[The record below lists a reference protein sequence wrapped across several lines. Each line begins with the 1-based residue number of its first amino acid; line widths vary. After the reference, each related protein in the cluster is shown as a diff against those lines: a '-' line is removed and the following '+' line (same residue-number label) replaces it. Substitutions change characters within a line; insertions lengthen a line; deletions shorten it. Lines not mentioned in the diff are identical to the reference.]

1 MSDKIRPQHVA
12 RKAIL
17 YVRQSSAYQVTHNLE
32 SQRLQY
38 AMQDRL
44 HQLGWRDIDVVDEDL
59 GRSAAGTVTRTGF
72 ERMVAKVC
80 LGNVGGVA
88 AREVSRFARN
98 SREWQ
103 HLVEVCRVI
112 DTVLID
118 LEAVYCPRLRNDR
131 LRLGLKGSLN
141 EYELDLLRQ
150 RSVEARRAKAQR
162 GELLVAAPVGF
173 LKTDAPHFEKDPD
186 RRIQEAVALV
196 FQTFGEWGTVRQTL
210 SWFLEHGLQLPARSV
225 SGAITWRRPSFGV
238 LYRMLSNP
246 IYGGAYGYG
255 KTERTIRYEE
265 GEPRTS
271 SRRRPREDWL
281 AFIPHAHEGYV
292 SWEEFDRIRHTMA
305 ATTRAWHHTG
315 AATRGPG
322 LVTGLL
328 RCRRCGRKL
337 VVCYTGSAHNVLR
350 YVCVR
355 GARDR
360 GEPRCISFGG
370 LVVDDAI
377 GKDILRVVQPAA
389 VDAAI
394 VASEAAAHQQDEVR
408 KAGTRELEAARYAAR
423 RAQKQYDATD
433 PENRLVAD
441 ELERRWNTALR
452 RVREI
457 EARIDQHVHGRGQP
471 VIPTREAFANL
482 AADLEAVWRNPHAD
496 IRLKKRLVRTLI
508 HEIVVDTDPEAGE
521 VILVIHW
528 KGGVHTELRVPR
540 RRRGQCA
547 THTPKN
553 VVDAVRE
560 LARICPDD
568 LLANVLNRNGLLTGR
583 GNRWTRER
591 VVSLRTHHDIACYER
606 DRRTSEGWMNLN
618 EAARVLGIRP
628 KTLRLAVERGDI
640 EAAHPLPDG
649 PWVFHRRRSQ
659 LRAPPR
665 WSLAC
670 ETAITDPQYQILS
683 NEISC
688 FQAHSLV
695 GQYETRL

>member
-12 RKAIL
+12 RKAML
-17 YVRQSSAYQVTHNLE
+17 YVRQSSAYQVNHNLE

-38 AMQDRL
+38 AMQDRV
-44 HQLGWRDIDVVDEDL
+44 HQLGWRKVEVVDEDL
-59 GRSAAGTVTRTGF
+59 GRSAAGTVTRAGF
-72 ERMVAKVC
+72 DRMVAEVC

-103 HLVEVCRVI
+103 HLVEVCRVV

-118 LEAVYCPRLRNDR
+118 LETVYCPRLSNDR
-131 LRLGLKGSLN
+131 LLLGLKGSLN

-196 FQTFGEWGTVRQTL
+196 FQKFGELGTVRQTL

-225 SGAITWRRPSFGV
+225 SGEVTWRRPSFGV

-246 IYGGAYGYG
+246 IYGGAYAYG
-255 KTERTIRYEE
+255 KTESTIRYEQ

-271 SRRRPREDWL
+271 SRRRPREEWL
-281 AFIPHAHEGYV
+281 AFIPQAHEGYV
-292 SWEEFDRIRHTMA
+292 SWEEFERNRQTMA
-305 ATTRAWHHTG
+305 ANTRAWDHAG
-315 AATRGPG
+315 PVTRGPA
-322 LVTGLL
+322 LLTGLL

-337 VVCYTGSAHNVLR
+337 VVCYTGNAHNVLR
-350 YVCVR
+350 YICVR
-355 GARDR
+355 GARDN

-377 GKDILRVVQPAA
+377 GKEILRVVQPAA

-394 VASEAAAHQQDEVR
+394 VASEAAAHQQDEVL
-408 KAGTRELEAARYAAR
+408 KAWTRELEAARYAAR
-423 RAQKQYDATD
+423 RAQKQYDAID

-441 ELERRWNTALR
+441 ELERRWNTALQ

-457 EARIDQHVHGRGQP
+457 EERIDQHVHGGRQP
-471 VIPTREAFANL
+471 VVPTRDEFEKL

-508 HEIVVDTDPEAGE
+508 HEIVVDIDADAGE

-528 KGGVHTELRVPR
+528 KGAVHTELRLPR
-540 RRRGQCA
+540 RRRGQSA
-547 THTPKN
+547 THTSRD
-553 VVDAVRE
+553 VVDAVRV

-568 LLANVLNRNGLLTGR
+568 C
-583 GNRWTRER
+583 W
-591 VVSLRTHHDIACYER
+591 RTY
-606 DRRTSEGWMNLN
+606 
-618 EAARVLGIRP
+618 
-628 KTLRLAVERGDI
+628 
-640 EAAHPLPDG
+640 
-649 PWVFHRRRSQ
+649 
-659 LRAPPR
+659 
-665 WSLAC
+665 
-670 ETAITDPQYQILS
+670 
-683 NEISC
+683 
-688 FQAHSLV
+688 
-695 GQYETRL
+695 